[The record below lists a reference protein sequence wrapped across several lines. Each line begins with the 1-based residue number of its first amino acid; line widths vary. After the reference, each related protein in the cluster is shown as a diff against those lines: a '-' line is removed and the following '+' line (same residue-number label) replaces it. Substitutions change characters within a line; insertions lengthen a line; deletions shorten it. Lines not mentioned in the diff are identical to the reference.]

1 MSVDAATA
9 ASPVRCERS
18 SVLTTRSS
26 GRPAGRLAPA
36 CPPNPVRATPDASP
50 PASVPRSSRERVFSA
65 VVAHHDRHGY
75 PPTVRELAAATD
87 LAVSTVAYHV
97 DGLVAAGRL
106 VRRPGLVRT
115 LVPAPVVA
123 GAT

>member
-1 MSVDAATA
+1 MSVDATDA
-9 ASPVRCERS
+9 ASTVRRQPAPLLMARCS
-18 SVLTTRSS
+18 D
-26 GRPAGRLAPA
+26 RPAGRRAYGY
-36 CPPNPVRATPDASP
+36 PPNGVRAAPDASP
-50 PASVPRSSRERVFSA
+50 PAPAPSRERVFTA
-65 VVAHHDRHGY
+65 VVGHHDRHGY
-75 PPTVRELAAATD
+75 PPTVRELAAATA

-106 VRRPGLVRT
+106 IRRPGLVRT